1 MIESE
6 WLKLPQGFKNVQL
19 HKYMVMPNHFHVGAT
34 LVVALNQPRRPK
46 NTVAQTNNI
55 SQTRTIAQN
64 GNIDN
69 NIGKQNND
77 GKEEGQPQ
85 GLPLREKPLGIW

>member
-1 MIESE
+1 LNDAGQMIESE

-46 NTVAQTNNI
+46 NTVAQ
-55 SQTRTIAQN
+55 N